1 MPRPPRS
8 RALALVAFVLVA
20 PAILAGCG
28 QSEDKADEESPAEVM
43 EQAKK
48 HFDDAS
54 SVHIALSTDDV
65 PASGDGVLGATGDVT
80 HDPAFKG
87 DVKVVFK
94 GFPAELPVTAVGGK
108 VYAKLPFS
116 AKIAVIDPADYGVP
130 DPADFADPENGL
142 SALLTE
148 LEGLKKGKETRSGDQ
163 ILTTYTGT
171 LPGSAV
177 KKIIPSADAGKDYE
191 TEVGVDEEG
200 YATTVKVTGAFFS
213 GSDDVTY
220 DVKFTDY
227 DKGVKITAPPGVIG

>member
-1 MPRPPRS
+1 MPRRPRS

-20 PAILAGCG
+20 PAILVGCG
-28 QSEDKADEESPAEVM
+28 QSEEKADEESPAEVM

-54 SVHIALSTDDV
+54 SVHIALSTDSV

-80 HDPAFKG
+80 HDPAFEG
-87 DVKVVFK
+87 DVKVLFK
-94 GFPAELPVTAVGGK
+94 GFPADLPVTAVGGK

-130 DPADFADPENGL
+130 DPADFADTENGL
-142 SALLTE
+142 SSLLTE
-148 LEGLKKGKETRSGDQ
+148 LEGLKKGKETRSGDE

-177 KKIIPSADAGKDYE
+177 KQIIPSADANKDYE

-200 YATTVKVTGAFFS
+200 FATTVKVTGAFFS
-213 GSDDVTY
+213 GSDEVTY

-227 DKGVKITAPPGVIG
+227 DKGVKITAPPT